1 MIYTVAWTRTAQNTL
16 ADIWN
21 RASDRQAV
29 TDAADEIDRELR
41 IDADRKG
48 RPFQGQRRLLHVP
61 PLAVVFVV
69 NPGDCMVT
77 VLQVRRTN

>member
-1 MIYTVAWTRTAQNTL
+1 MIYTVVWTNAALNSL

-29 TDAADEIDRELR
+29 SEAANRIDRDLR

-48 RPFQGQRRLLHVP
+48 QNLGDYRLLRDP
-61 PLAVVFVV
+61 PLVVTFTVDA
-69 NPGDCMVT
+69 GDCKVT
-77 VLQVRRTN
+77 VLNVRRTN